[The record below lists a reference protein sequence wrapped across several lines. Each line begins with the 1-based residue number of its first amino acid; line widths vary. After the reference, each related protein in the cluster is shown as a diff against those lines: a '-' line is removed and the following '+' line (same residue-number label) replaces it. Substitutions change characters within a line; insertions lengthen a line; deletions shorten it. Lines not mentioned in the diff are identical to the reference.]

1 MLCPDNLSTDSDSVH
16 KHNISILCYQT
27 LNTIENAKSSLI
39 VQFSAKF
46 NFPSCLDQMNGKGKL
61 KKQNKKLSL
70 VSMRFYREM
79 EIQIQRTD
87 LDQRYELQQQ

>member
-1 MLCPDNLSTDSDSVH
+1 M
-16 KHNISILCYQT
+16 
-27 LNTIENAKSSLI
+27 
-39 VQFSAKF
+39 SALH
-46 NFPSCLDQMNGKGKL
+46 PTSCLDQMTGKGKL

-87 LDQRYELQQQ
+87 VDQWYELQQR